1 MAVGE
6 LEVLQCDLASFTQIR
21 AFAANLQVTVREHVG
36 RTACHC
42 GSGSFARYTYRAA
55 DLLRLQYE

>member
-21 AFAANLQVTVREHVG
+21 AFAANLQVTFDICRSDCVPFWQW
-36 RTACHC
+36 
-42 GSGSFARYTYRAA
+42 FARYICRAA
-55 DLLRLQYE
+55 DLLRLQHR